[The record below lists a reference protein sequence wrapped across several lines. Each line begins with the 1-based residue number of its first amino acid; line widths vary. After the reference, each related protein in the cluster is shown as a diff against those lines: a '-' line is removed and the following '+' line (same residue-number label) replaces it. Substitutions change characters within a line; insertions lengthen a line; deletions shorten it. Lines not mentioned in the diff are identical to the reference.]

1 MCNGILKKF
10 DIAILGGGIL
20 GTTISYWISNLY
32 DSSVCVIDKESAVAQ
47 HTSGRNTGVVHT
59 PFYLNP
65 EKKKIFA
72 KSAQFSW
79 SLWRT
84 LAIQTSTPW
93 RECGTIEVALDDEQ
107 HKTLEKYQKWGIQNG
122 VHCDNLK
129 LLDSNGVKRIAGE
142 NVECYS
148 GLFAWDVSTDYS
160 KLTNEIKNISMKNST
175 KFLFQK
181 NVKSFSN
188 NNDNIQINFT
198 DNSSVECNYLINCAG
213 GNSLDIAKQF
223 DLFESYSD
231 LHFRGEYWISDKP
244 HADIVKT
251 NIYSVARH
259 PEFPFLDPHWIKRAN
274 GTTEIGPNAV
284 PVPTPETYDGFVT
297 DIPSTI
303 SKLGEILTGG
313 AKKLFL
319 NPDFLSLI
327 SHEFRS
333 SISKDAMVQRVMD
346 FIPSL
351 KPDYFTKKGTAG
363 IRTPVISPDGNFIS
377 DVMEREGQNSFHIVN
392 YNSPGATGAP
402 AYSAL
407 IIQKLQDKGILK
419 TPNPQKNSLW
429 DFNSIIEQI

>member
-1 MCNGILKKF
+1 MKNF
-10 DIAILGGGIL
+10 DIAIIGGGIL

-32 DSSVCVIDKESAVAQ
+32 DSSVCVIDKEADVAK

-59 PFYLNP
+59 PFYLDP

-72 KSAQFSW
+72 KSAYISHN
-79 SLWRT
+79 LWKT
-84 LAIQTSTPW
+84 LAIQTQSPW
-93 RECGTIEVALDDEQ
+93 MEIGTIEVAMDELQ
-107 HKTLEKYQKWGIQNG
+107 HKTLEKYQKWGVENG
-122 VHCDNLK
+122 VNEDSL
-129 LLDSNGVKRIAGE
+129 LILDSSGLKQKEKNL
-142 NVECYS
+142 ECYS
-148 GLFAWDVSTDYS
+148 GLLCKNDVSTDYS
-160 KLTNEIKNISMKNST
+160 KLTQEIKNVSTQNST
-175 KFLFQK
+175 EFIFQK
-181 NVKSFSN
+181 TVKSFQQK
-188 NNDNIQINFT
+188 NDSVQINFT
-198 DNSSVECNYLINCAG
+198 DNSAIECKYLINCSG

-223 DLFESYSD
+223 DLFESHSD
-231 LHFRGEYWISDKP
+231 LHIRGEYWIADSNY
-244 HADIVKT
+244 ADIVKT

-297 DIPSTI
+297 DIQTTI
-303 SKLGEILTGG
+303 SKLGDILTGG

-327 SHEFRS
+327 THEFRS
-333 SISKDAMVQRVMD
+333 SISKDAMVQRVMN

-351 KPDYFTKKGTAG
+351 EPNYFTKKGTAG
-363 IRTPVISPDGNFIS
+363 IRTPVISPEGKFIP

-407 IIQKLQDKGILK
+407 VIKKLQDKGILNNPK
-419 TPNPQKNSLW
+419 PQKNSLW

>member
-1 MCNGILKKF
+1 MKKY
-10 DIAILGGGIL
+10 DIAIIGGGIL

-32 DSSVCVIDKESAVAQ
+32 DSSVCVIDKEPDVAK

-65 EKKKIFA
+65 EKKKVFA
-72 KSAQFSW
+72 KSAQISHD
-79 SLWRT
+79 LWKT
-84 LAIQTSTPW
+84 LATQTQSPW
-93 RECGTIEVALDDEQ
+93 MEIGTIEVAIDESQ
-107 HKTLEKYQKWGIQNG
+107 HKTLEKYQKWGIENG
-122 VHCDNLK
+122 VNEDSL
-129 LLDSNGVKRIAGE
+129 LILDSNELKQKE
-142 NVECYS
+142 NNLECYS
-148 GLFAWDVSTDYS
+148 GLLCKNDVSTDYS
-160 KLTNEIKNISMKNST
+160 KLTQEIKNISTQNST
-175 KFLFQK
+175 EFIFQK
-181 NVKSFSN
+181 TVKSFQQK
-188 NNDNIQINFT
+188 NDSVQINFK
-198 DNSSVECNYLINCAG
+198 DNSSIECNYIINCSG

-223 DLFESYSD
+223 DLLESYSD
-231 LHFRGEYWISDKP
+231 LHFRGEYWIADSNY
-244 HADIVKT
+244 ADIVKT

-297 DIPSTI
+297 DIQTTI
-303 SKLGEILTGG
+303 SKLGDILTGG

-327 SHEFRS
+327 THEFRS
-333 SISKDAMVQRVMD
+333 SISKDAMVQRVMN

-351 KPDYFTKKGTAG
+351 EPSYFTKKGTAG
-363 IRTPVISPDGNFIS
+363 IRTPVVSPEGNFIP
-377 DVMEREGQNSFHIVN
+377 DVMEREGHNSFHIVN

-407 IIQKLQDKGILK
+407 VVKKLQNKGILN
-419 TPNPQKNSLW
+419 NPKSQKNSLW